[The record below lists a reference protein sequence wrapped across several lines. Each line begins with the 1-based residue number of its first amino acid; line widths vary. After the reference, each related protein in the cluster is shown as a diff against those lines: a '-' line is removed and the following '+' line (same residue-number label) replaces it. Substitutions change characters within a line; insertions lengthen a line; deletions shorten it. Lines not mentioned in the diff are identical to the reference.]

1 MDRRR
6 FLGLSLGSALA
17 AALVRPGGAE
27 ADEGKP
33 RAPGATADRVI
44 VLWMNGGPSH
54 LDTWDPKPGQKVAG
68 PLKAIATRTPGVQIS
83 EHLPRLAERSQH
95 LAILRGMSSREG
107 NHDRARHLVHTG
119 YAPTP
124 TVAHPSL
131 GGWVSEELGPASDL
145 PAFVSIDGPAEGAGF
160 LGVQHNPFVLKGA
173 GKPPRDIK
181 LPGGVN
187 QARFERRQGLL
198 ERMET
203 SFASSTRDPKVSG
216 RREVYAHAVRL
227 MRSPGLRAF
236 DLAEESA
243 ATRAAYGDHDF
254 GRGCLLARR
263 LTESGVRVVEVALDG
278 WDTHQDNFTRTSALC
293 GTLDAGFGTLLDDL
307 HARGT
312 LGKTLVVCI
321 GEFGRS
327 PALNE
332 NEGRDHHPGAWSA
345 VLAGGGVRGGVV
357 HGQTDATGDTI
368 VSGATTMPDLFATFA
383 RLIGLEPN
391 HTLVTPLGRPI
402 SIVDDGGKPI
412 APVFAG

>member
-17 AALVRPGGAE
+17 ATVLGRRTALAAQGSAPL
-27 ADEGKP
+27 
-33 RAPGATADRVI
+33 PGARAQRVI

-68 PLKAIATRTPGVQIS
+68 PLEAIATRTPGLQLS
-83 EHLPRLAERSQH
+83 EHLPLLAERSDR
-95 LAILRGMSSREG
+95 LAVLRGMTSREG

-145 PAFVSIDGPAEGAGF
+145 PAYVSIDGPAESAGF

-181 LPGGVN
+181 LPGGVSE
-187 QARFERRQGLL
+187 ARFVRRQGLL
-198 ERMET
+198 DRLE
-203 SFASSTRDPKVSG
+203 SGFAASTRDAKVRG
-216 RREVYAHAVRL
+216 RREVYAHAIQL

-236 DLAEESA
+236 DLSEEPSA
-243 ATRAAYGDHDF
+243 IRQAYGDTDF

-278 WDTHQDNFTRTSALC
+278 WDTHQDNFTRTAALC
-293 GTLDAGFGTLLDDL
+293 RTLDAGFSALLDDL

-312 LGKTLVVCI
+312 LGQTLVVCI

-327 PALNE
+327 PAIND

-345 VLAGGGVRGGVV
+345 ALAGGGVRGGVV
-357 HGQTDATGDTI
+357 HGETDAQGDK
-368 VSGATTMPDLFATFA
+368 VVAGAATMPDLFATFA
-383 RLIGLEPN
+383 QLIGLEPN

-402 SIVDDGGKPI
+402 SIVDDGGQPI
-412 APVFAG
+412 RAVLA